1 MWVSLHSSVIGTMG
15 SWLLASHPS
24 PHVVGAIVL
33 AAVVILVVA
42 GGYKTLERVQ
52 LLIVGLMLLSVM
64 ISLVLLNPDWLALL
78 EGMFIPRALNYPDWL
93 ATAAPDIAKRPV
105 WVETAVY
112 VSVIGGASYDY
123 LVYVSFLRDKRWG
136 FAGSPV
142 SSRET
147 LDIVAADPNHPA
159 RRWVRAARFDTVASF
174 VAIVVFSMVFVAM
187 GAQILGPEHQIPN
200 KDNMLNLQEQFLTTL
215 HAGLWPLY
223 VLGAGLTMVGTLY
236 GTIEMS
242 TYVAQ
247 EVLRAVDPHGLGSNL
262 ARIRRITIAWSVS
275 GAFALLALNHVQE
288 NVNLI
293 EFITPATLFTG
304 LLSCGFVCLL
314 APWADRRFLP
324 AALRMNRPLAALNG
338 VSGLIFLGLGI
349 KSYWDY
355 AANPNQNAMVTAT
368 AVAGFVIAVVLAFAW
383 GARLGLR
390 YRQSH

>member
-1 MWVSLHSSVIGTMG
+1 
-15 SWLLASHPS
+15 
-24 PHVVGAIVL
+24 
-33 AAVVILVVA
+33 
-42 GGYKTLERVQ
+42 
-52 LLIVGLMLLSVM
+52 
-64 ISLVLLNPDWLALL
+64 
-78 EGMFIPRALNYPDWL
+78 
-93 ATAAPDIAKRPV
+93 
-105 WVETAVY
+105 
-112 VSVIGGASYDY
+112 
-123 LVYVSFLRDKRWG
+123 
-136 FAGSPV
+136 
-142 SSRET
+142 
-147 LDIVAADPNHPA
+147 
-159 RRWVRAARFDTVASF
+159 
-174 VAIVVFSMVFVAM
+174 
-187 GAQILGPEHQIPN
+187 
-200 KDNMLNLQEQFLTTL
+200 MLNLQEQFLTTL